1 MSLEKASSLVINY
14 GFICSHK
21 TFFTFSISMALAG
34 ERSSQL
40 PGTFLY
46 LF

>member
-21 TFFTFSISMALAG
+21 TFFTFSISMAG